1 MANKFLNILI
11 DSVVTPVNI
20 DDVVAVVATGNN
32 GNVAT
37 TVAITYKSGKVATL
51 TTPADDDGFN
61 VATAPSVSRAFWNAI
76 VSAQELPWNMVS
88 YPAPGESLVLINEPA
103 SSQASSYLKPSA
115 LAGQSETATFAAKQG
130 SVVLA
135 KDGGQIVFSSIAIS

>member
-37 TVAITYKSGKVATL
+37 TVAITYKSGKIATL
-51 TTPADDDGFN
+51 TTPATTAGFN
-61 VATAPSVSRAFWNAI
+61 VANAPSVQRAFWSAI
-76 VSAQELPWNMVS
+76 TKALELPWNMVS
-88 YPAPGESLVLINEPA
+88 YPAPGEAFIIEVEPA
-103 SSQASSYLKPSA
+103 ASQASSYTSQGSGGGADGL
-115 LAGQSETATFAAKQG
+115 AAKSS

>member
-51 TTPADDDGFN
+51 TTPADDNGFN
-61 VATAPSVSRAFWNAI
+61 VATAPNVQRAFWSAI
-76 VSAQELPWNMVS
+76 TAAQELPWNMVS
-88 YPAPGESLVLINEPA
+88 YPAPGKELILMVEPA
-103 SSQASSYLKPSA
+103 TSQSSEY
-115 LAGQSETATFAAKQG
+115 AKQDAPPADTVFAG
-130 SVVLA
+130 KQSSAVLA
-135 KDGGQIVFSSIAIS
+135 KDSGAIVWSTITIS